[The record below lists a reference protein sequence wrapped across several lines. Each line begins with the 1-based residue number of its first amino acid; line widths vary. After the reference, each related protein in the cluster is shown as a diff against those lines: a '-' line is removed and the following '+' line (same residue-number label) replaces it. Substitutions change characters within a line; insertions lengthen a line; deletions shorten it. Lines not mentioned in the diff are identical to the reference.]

1 MDEQGLF
8 SEVLAALLAT
18 QPDEKIQSVEWLGRE
33 WTNGRLDRPKKPPT
47 TLLTKSATTKSAP
60 IKIEHPGR
68 PEKPLLVHHRDL
80 DKRKLSTPA
89 GRAAL
94 IHAIAHIEFN
104 AINLALDA
112 VYRFREMPE
121 AYYSDWL
128 SVAMDESRHFR
139 LLETRLEELGHQ
151 YGDFPAHN
159 GLWDM
164 AVQTD
169 HDVLHRM
176 SQVPCVFE
184 ARGLDVTPPMIQ
196 KLERVGD
203 EKSASILKVILDE
216 EVGHV
221 AIGQKWFQHECR
233 ERGLNPEQTL
243 VDLIAAY
250 LPGRR
255 HGPFNVEDRIKAG
268 FTSRQLT
275 RIGAL

>member
-121 AYYSDWL
+121 RIILIGCLWQWMNRGISGFWRLVLRSLVINTAIFPPIMVCGIWRFKPTTMFCTECPWCP
-128 SVAMDESRHFR
+128 VCSRP
-139 LLETRLEELGHQ
+139 G
-151 YGDFPAHN
+151 G
-159 GLWDM
+159 WM
-164 AVQTD
+164 S
-169 HDVLHRM
+169 HR
-176 SQVPCVFE
+176 P
-184 ARGLDVTPPMIQ
+184 
-196 KLERVGD
+196 
-203 EKSASILKVILDE
+203 
-216 EVGHV
+216 
-221 AIGQKWFQHECR
+221 
-233 ERGLNPEQTL
+233 
-243 VDLIAAY
+243 
-250 LPGRR
+250 
-255 HGPFNVEDRIKAG
+255 
-268 FTSRQLT
+268 
-275 RIGAL
+275 

>member
-47 TLLTKSATTKSAP
+47 TLLTKSPTTKSAP

-128 SVAMDESRHFR
+128 SVAMDESVRMLALVPLFLWRLVPFLGYQVIYTFFKLHFIFKII
-139 LLETRLEELGHQ
+139 EG
-151 YGDFPAHN
+151 
-159 GLWDM
+159 
-164 AVQTD
+164 V
-169 HDVLHRM
+169 
-176 SQVPCVFE
+176 
-184 ARGLDVTPPMIQ
+184 
-196 KLERVGD
+196 
-203 EKSASILKVILDE
+203 
-216 EVGHV
+216 
-221 AIGQKWFQHECR
+221 
-233 ERGLNPEQTL
+233 
-243 VDLIAAY
+243 
-250 LPGRR
+250 
-255 HGPFNVEDRIKAG
+255 
-268 FTSRQLT
+268 
-275 RIGAL
+275 